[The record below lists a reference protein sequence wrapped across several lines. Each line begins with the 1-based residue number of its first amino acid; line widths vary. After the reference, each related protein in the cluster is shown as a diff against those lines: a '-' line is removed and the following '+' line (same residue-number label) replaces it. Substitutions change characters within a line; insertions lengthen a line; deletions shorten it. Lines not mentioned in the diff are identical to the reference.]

1 MTTVGD
7 DFPRQQERVR
17 TCLEHGLEIGPAGR
31 FYVAVCREILKRADE
46 AVISGDIVLVLRFYN
61 EMKEFQE

>member
-1 MTTVGD
+1 MTVGE
-7 DFPRQQERVR
+7 DFPNQQVKIR
-17 TCLEHGLEIGPAGR
+17 TCLEHGLEIGPAGL

-46 AVISGDIVLVLRFYN
+46 AAISGNITLILRSYN

>member
-1 MTTVGD
+1 MTVGE
-7 DFPRQQERVR
+7 DFPHQQERVR
-17 TCLEHGLEIGPAGR
+17 QCLENGLKIGQPGH

-46 AVISGDIVLVLRFYN
+46 AAASGNVVLMLRSYH